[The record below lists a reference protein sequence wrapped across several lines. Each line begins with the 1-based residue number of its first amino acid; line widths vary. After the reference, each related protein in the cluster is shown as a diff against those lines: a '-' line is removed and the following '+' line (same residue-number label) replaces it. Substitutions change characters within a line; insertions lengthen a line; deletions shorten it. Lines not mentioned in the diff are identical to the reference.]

1 MNISVGGIP
10 VNDKKIN
17 ILWGVSLLIINAI
30 SLTLLILKF
39 LWIDIPTAV
48 KVILGIIDLMCIAA
62 LAYTTVKKF
71 KK

>member
-1 MNISVGGIP
+1 M
-10 VNDKKIN
+10 NDKKIN
-17 ILWGVSLLIINAI
+17 ILWGLSLLIINVI
-30 SLTLLILKF
+30 SVTLLVLKF

-48 KVILGIIDLMCIAA
+48 TIILGVIDLVCIAA

>member
-1 MNISVGGIP
+1 M
-10 VNDKKIN
+10 NDKKIN
-17 ILWGVSLLIINAI
+17 ILWGLSLLIINVI
-30 SLTLLILKF
+30 SVTLLALKF

-48 KVILGIIDLMCIAA
+48 TIILGVIDLVCVAV